1 MLHSSIRA
9 LAVALLFCLSCGV
22 AAARAPLVLFTD
34 FGTADGAVAAMK
46 GVAYS
51 ISQDLL
57 VADLSHE
64 DPGSVFAGAY
74 RLYQAEPYWPKGS
87 VFVAVV
93 DPGVGTGRLA
103 IALETLSGRF
113 FLAPNNGL
121 LTLVAEREGVKEV
134 REIDESVNR
143 RPGSEQSHTFHG
155 RDIFAYAGAR
165 LAAGA
170 QSFEQIGRKLP
181 PEALVTIPYRA
192 AERKGDAVSGIIPV
206 LDAHFGNVWSNIPKT
221 LFDELKIS
229 LGESVRLRIR
239 HGDRLVADLDAP
251 YERTF
256 GDVPQGRPLVYVNS
270 LFDMAVALNLGDF
283 AKSYSV
289 DSGLDWTIELSRAE
303 LAHAPRD
310 AAVVNRRSP

>member
-1 MLHSSIRA
+1 MYRSI
-9 LAVALLFCLSCGV
+9 AVALLFCLSCGV
-22 AAARAPLVLFTD
+22 AMARAPLVLFTD

-57 VADLSHE
+57 VADLSHD
-64 DPGSVFAGAY
+64 DPGSIFAGAY

-121 LTLVAEREGVKEV
+121 LTFVAEREGVKEL

-143 RPGSEQSHTFHG
+143 RPGSENSHTFHG
-155 RDIFAYAGAR
+155 RDVFAYAGAR
-165 LAAGA
+165 LAAGV
-170 QSFEQIGRKLP
+170 QSFEEIGRKLP
-181 PEALVTIPYRA
+181 PDTLIAIPYRA
-192 AERKGDAVSGIIPV
+192 AERKGDAVVGVVPV
-206 LDAHFGNVWSNIPKT
+206 LDAHFGNVWSNIPKS
-221 LFDELKIS
+221 LFDELKIA
-229 LGESVRLRIR
+229 LGDNVRVRIR
-239 HGDRLVADLDAP
+239 HGDRLVADLVAP
-251 YERTF
+251 YRRTF

-270 LFDMAVALNLGDF
+270 LFDMAVALNLADF
-283 AKSYSV
+283 AKSYGV
-289 DSGLDWTIELSRAE
+289 ESGPDWTID
-303 LAHAPRD
+303 LAREP
-310 AAVVNRRSP
+310 

>member
-1 MLHSSIRA
+1 MYRSKYSCMYRSTYRSI
-9 LAVALLFCLSCGV
+9 AVALFFCLSCGV
-22 AAARAPLVLFTD
+22 ALARAPLVLLTD

-64 DPGSVFAGAY
+64 DPGSIFAGAF

-121 LTLVAEREGVKEV
+121 LTFIAEREGVKEV

-143 RPGSEQSHTFHG
+143 RPGSEESHTFHG
-155 RDIFAYAGAR
+155 RDIFVYAGAR
-165 LAAGA
+165 LAAGV
-170 QSFEQIGRKLP
+170 QSFEQIGRRLP
-181 PEALVTIPYRA
+181 PEILVTIPYRA
-192 AERKGDAVSGIIPV
+192 AERKGDVVAGVIPV
-206 LDAHFGNVWSNIPKT
+206 LDSHFGNVWTNIPKS
-221 LFDELKIS
+221 LFDELKVA
-229 LGESVRLRIR
+229 LGDDIRVRIH
-239 HGDRLVADLDAP
+239 HGDRLVADLVVP
-251 YERTF
+251 YRRTF
-256 GDVPQGRPLVYVNS
+256 GDVPQGRPLVYVDS
-270 LFDMAVALNLGDF
+270 LFDMAVALNLADF
-283 AKSYSV
+283 AKSYGV
-289 DSGLDWTIELSRAE
+289 ESGPDWTIDLTRER
-303 LAHAPRD
+303 P
-310 AAVVNRRSP
+310 

>member
-1 MLHSSIRA
+1 MFRSIVVA
-9 LAVALLFCLSCGV
+9 LALGLSCGG
-22 AAARAPLVLFTD
+22 AAARSPLVLFTD

-57 VADLSHE
+57 IADLSHE
-64 DPGSVFAGAY
+64 DPGGIFAGGF
-74 RLYQAEPYWPKGS
+74 RLYQAEQFWPKGS

-121 LTLVAEREGVKEV
+121 LTLVAQREGVKEL

-165 LAAGA
+165 LASGA

-181 PEALVTIPYRA
+181 PEALIALPYRA
-192 AERKGDAVSGIIPV
+192 AERKGDLVNGVIPV
-206 LDAHFGNVWSNIPKT
+206 LDAHFGNVWTNIPQSM
-221 LFDELKIS
+221 FEELKVA
-229 LGESVRLRIR
+229 LGDDLRVRIH
-239 HGDRLVADLDAP
+239 HGDRLVVDLVAP
-251 YERTF
+251 YQRTF
-256 GDVPQGRPLVYVNS
+256 GDVQPGTPLVYVDS
-270 LFDMAVALNLGDF
+270 LFDMAVALNLANF
-283 AKSYSV
+283 AERYGV
-289 DSGLDWTIELSRAE
+289 GFGPDWTIDFSRA
-303 LAHAPRD
+303 P
-310 AAVVNRRSP
+310 